1 MDAFRFL
8 HAADLHL
15 DSPLSGLEA
24 DPDAP
29 AAKIRGATR
38 EALTNLVDAALA
50 EQVKF
55 VLIGGDLY
63 DGEWQDW
70 RTGQFLLR
78 QIERLTRHGI
88 RVVAIRG
95 NHDAES
101 VITRRLTWPEGAR
114 MLRADRAETEVLPE
128 LGTAVH
134 GRSFP
139 QRDVYDE
146 KFVSGY
152 PEPVP
157 GLLNIGLLHTALSG
171 RSGHARYAPCTVE
184 QLAWRGYAYWA
195 LGHVH
200 TREVVSREPWIVFPG
215 NLQGRDIGEAGAK
228 GATLVTVR
236 DGGIA
241 EVEHR
246 VLDVV
251 RFAKVGVDVG
261 GAEDEDAAF
270 IRARSAIGGALRA
283 ADQRLLAARCVL
295 SGASRAHAALSRS
308 LADTREKLR
317 NAILAAGG
325 GDAVWL
331 ERVVVET
338 RPALDVGA
346 LCERSDTVGRLAR
359 EIVAGSEAELAP
371 MVQDWVERLLER
383 AGLLRSLLGEADPAV
398 LTASGVLPAE
408 LIERA
413 KAMLLARLM
422 DA

>member
-29 AAKIRGATR
+29 ADQIREATR
-38 EALTNLVDAALA
+38 AALANLVDAAVA
-50 EQVKF
+50 EQVKL
-55 VLIGGDLY
+55 VLIAGDLY
-63 DGEWQDW
+63 DGDWQDW

-78 QIERLTRHGI
+78 EIERLTRHGI
-88 RVVAIRG
+88 RVRAIRG

-101 VITRRLTWPEGAR
+101 VITRRLRWPDGAR

-128 LGTAVH
+128 LGIAVH

-139 QRDVYDE
+139 KRDVSE
-146 KFVSGY
+146 NMVSGY
-152 PEPVP
+152 PEPVA

-171 RSGHARYAPCTVE
+171 RAGHAPYAPCTVE
-184 QLAWRGYAYWA
+184 QLVGRGYAYWA

-200 TREVVSREPWIVFPG
+200 AREIVSRDPWIVFPG
-215 NLQGRDIGEAGAK
+215 NLQGRDMGETGAK

-251 RFAKVGVDVG
+251 RFARAEVDLG
-261 GAEDEDAAF
+261 DAADEDAALS
-270 IRARSAIGGALRA
+270 RARDAIAGALRVA
-283 ADQRLLAARCVL
+283 EHRLLAVRCVL
-295 SGASRAHAALSRS
+295 QGATQAHAALSRN

-325 GDAVWL
+325 ADRVWL
-331 ERVVVET
+331 ERVVVAT
-338 RPALDVGA
+338 RPALDVAA
-346 LCERSDTVGRLAR
+346 LCARSDTVGRLAR
-359 EIVAGSEAELAP
+359 EITAGSAAEVVPA
-371 MVQDWVERLLER
+371 VGGWVAKLLER
-383 AGLLRSLLGEADPAV
+383 AGLPPSLLGETDAAV
-398 LTASGVLPAE
+398 LTASGSPPAE

-413 KAMLLARLM
+413 KAMLLARLT
-422 DA
+422 DT